1 LTRVTGA
8 RTLSRMRARPGS
20 GRLPKDD
27 DVPVRG
33 RLIAHARPARGRSD
47 AWSSAGRRDLRRQAL
62 AGLVIAAVAGSGF
75 LIASRPSDPGLT
87 DPKAILDATTS
98 RFAAARSVHVT
109 VDLDGT
115 VSLGLFS
122 PGAGSAAQPLALT
135 GTHADGDI
143 DLAGRQASLAF
154 EVPAL
159 LGLTGRLVEL
169 PDGTYL
175 NSTLTGDG
183 WVSVGEGSAQ
193 LPAGEPLTQLTNLR
207 TLLTDLGDSATK
219 LDDASCQAGRCYQV
233 RVWLTSAQARALVPL
248 PSAGVSAQPSPPI
261 SHTPIADP
269 ATATIVAQVDRET
282 LRLAGALI
290 HLDLGDGSA
299 LDLDLRFSAWD
310 APVSIEPPP
319 TDQVAPSVTP
329 VPAS

>member
-1 LTRVTGA
+1 ML
-8 RTLSRMRARPGS
+8 
-20 GRLPKDD
+20 
-27 DVPVRG
+27 
-33 RLIAHARPARGRSD
+33 
-47 AWSSAGRRDLRRQAL
+47 
-62 AGLVIAAVAGSGF
+62 AAVAVGAVV
-75 LIASRPSDPGLT
+75 LASRPSGPGLT
-87 DPKAILDATTS
+87 DPKAILEATTS
-98 RFAAARSVHVT
+98 RLAAARSVHVSL
-109 VDLDGT
+109 DLDGT

-122 PGAGSAAQPLALT
+122 PSVTSAARPLALT

-143 DLAGRQASLAF
+143 DLAARKASLAF

-169 PDGTYL
+169 PDATYL

-183 WVSVGEGSAQ
+183 WIIVGNGTAALPSGEPIAQ
-193 LPAGEPLTQLTNLR
+193 LANLR
-207 TLLTDLGDSATK
+207 TLLTDLGDAATK
-219 LDDASCQAGRCYQV
+219 LDDASCQGGRCFQV

-248 PSAGVSAQPSPPI
+248 PSPGVAAQPSPPI

-269 ATATIVAQVDRET
+269 ATATIVVQVDRET

-310 APVSIEPPP
+310 APVSITPPP
-319 TDQVAPSVTP
+319 ADQLTPSVSP
-329 VPAS
+329 GPAS

>member
-1 LTRVTGA
+1 
-8 RTLSRMRARPGS
+8 M
-20 GRLPKDD
+20 
-27 DVPVRG
+27 
-33 RLIAHARPARGRSD
+33 
-47 AWSSAGRRDLRRQAL
+47 RRQVL
-62 AGLVIAAVAGSGF
+62 AGLVIAAVAVGGF
-75 LIASRPSDPGLT
+75 LIASRPSGPGLT
-87 DPKAILDATTS
+87 DPKAILDATTA
-98 RFAAARSVHVT
+98 RLAAARSVHIT
-109 VDLDGT
+109 MDLDGT

-143 DLAGRQASLAF
+143 DLAAREASLAF

-183 WVSVGEGSAQ
+183 WITVGDAAAG
-193 LPAGEPLTQLTNLR
+193 LPTGEPLAQFANLR

-233 RVWLTSAQARALVPL
+233 RVWLTSTQARALVSL
-248 PSAGVSAQPSPPI
+248 PSPGVPAQPSPPI
-261 SHTPIADP
+261 AHTPIADP

-310 APVSIEPPP
+310 APVSISAPPS
-319 TDQVAPSVTP
+319 DQLAPSETTA
-329 VPAS
+329 PAS